1 VPPPGSEIF
10 VPELVAGQR
19 TGMSWGDVLTR
30 TVAFA
35 STIATL
41 IFAVQ
46 QLR

>member
-1 VPPPGSEIF
+1 
-10 VPELVAGQR
+10 
-19 TGMSWGDVLTR
+19 MSWGDVLTR
-30 TVAFA
+30 TVAVA